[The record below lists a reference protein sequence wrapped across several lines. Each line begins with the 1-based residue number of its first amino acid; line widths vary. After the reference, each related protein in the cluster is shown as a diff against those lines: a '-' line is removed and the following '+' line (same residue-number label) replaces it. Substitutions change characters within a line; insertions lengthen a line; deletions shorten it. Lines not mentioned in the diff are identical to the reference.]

1 LDLKLTWG
9 REGNINVGCREKR
22 GCRGVYEWKEASFEG
37 GVRERQ
43 ECRGVDRE
51 GGGSFSRE
59 MQNSRGVTI
68 EGERPVSREEVRE
81 RGKDAGVLTEGEGYH
96 SQERCKTAL
105 S

>member
-1 LDLKLTWG
+1 
-9 REGNINVGCREKR
+9 
-22 GCRGVYEWKEASFEG
+22 
-37 GVRERQ
+37 
-43 ECRGVDRE
+43 
-51 GGGSFSRE
+51 